1 MFELT
6 VFVSVDLY
14 MYHVGF
20 VNKVEMLNCKEV
32 FLHFSFSK
40 GSKRCH
46 AFQFVADRLSALYK
60 AFG

>member
-14 MYHVGF
+14 MNHVGF
-20 VNKVEMLNCKEV
+20 VNKVEMLNCKRR
-32 FLHFSFSK
+32 FYIFHFQRVRE
-40 GSKRCH
+40 RCH
-46 AFQFVADRLSALYK
+46 SFQFVADRLSALYK